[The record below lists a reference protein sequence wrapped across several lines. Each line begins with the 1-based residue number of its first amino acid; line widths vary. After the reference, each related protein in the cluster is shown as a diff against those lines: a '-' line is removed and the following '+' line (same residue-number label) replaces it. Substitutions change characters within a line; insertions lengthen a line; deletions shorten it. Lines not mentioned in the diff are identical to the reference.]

1 MQKNLFQRSVRWAL
15 AAVYLGTMINGA
27 AAGSFTRGCAA
38 RDLQILKL
46 IEERE
51 NANTVSAEKLSDAV
65 LTMMHARMVCY
76 QGRVMDALAIYDDVV
91 QSITPNPVLLGQRQ

>member
-1 MQKNLFQRSVRWAL
+1 MQKKLLLRSAGWAVASVCL
-15 AAVYLGTMINGA
+15 CAMIGSA

-38 RDLQILKL
+38 RDLAILKL